1 MDNICLDCALC
12 CDGTL
17 FTSAPVTAADDFAPL
32 AAKGARIVKIEDRTT
47 FRLPCPAVSEGCCS
61 IYERRPA
68 VCREVS
74 CLLRLRYDAGL
85 VTFDEARSCI
95 ANAKELRDRIR
106 PQLERLFGTP
116 GPHALSGLFK
126 LLHAAVD
133 GQPSQLRERPENAEL
148 LLDVTALRLL
158 IRRHFDPS
166 RWNPADVRRP
176 DSHA

>member
-1 MDNICLDCALC
+1 VDNICLDCALC

-17 FTSAPVTAADDFAPL
+17 FTSAPVTAADDFGPL

-47 FRLPCPAVSEGCCS
+47 FGLPCPAVSDGCCS
-61 IYERRPA
+61 IYERRPG

-85 VTFDEARSCI
+85 VTFDEARSRI

-106 PQLERLFGTP
+106 PQLERFFGRP

-126 LLHAAVD
+126 LLLAEVD
-133 GQPSQLRERPENAEL
+133 GQPSRLRGRPENAEL

-166 RWNPADVRRP
+166 RWNPEEAFRP
-176 DSHA
+176 DSRA